1 MGRATQAI
9 GFLLIGA
16 TAAAGGTGFFLY
28 RANVDRAVLVQRSED
43 ARAKADEAA
52 RASQLIADEA
62 NRKLEAASQE
72 VSKAQERIRVMEDE
86 ARLLAMATPLTRPKS
101 VATWKEWVSVPL
113 GFSVR
118 LPPTA
123 EDPVFATTTFASN
136 WLSVMRFDPEVVT
149 STEAVYL
156 VQGHLLAGVR
166 TPTSW
171 RFRVQS
177 NGTSTLTII
186 AYPNQGASNQMM
198 LDALSTLTFR
208 E

>member
-28 RANVDRAVLVQRSED
+28 RANVDRAALVQQSDD

-52 RASQLIADEA
+52 RASRALADEA

-86 ARLLAMATPLTRPKS
+86 ARLLAMATPLIRPKYVS
-101 VATWKEWVSVPL
+101 MWKEWVSVPL

-123 EDPVFATTTFASN
+123 GDPQFATSTFASD
-136 WLSVMRFDPEVVT
+136 WLSIMKYDPEAVT
-149 STEAVYL
+149 STESVYL

-177 NGTSTLTII
+177 NGTSTLTVI
-186 AYPNQGASNQMM
+186 AYPNQGANERTI